1 MKLNKVQFSS
11 VSLIVCSLLYFVY
24 SLVILDAYTL
34 GDRQVYGGLYD
45 QIQNLNFMEALNSYF
60 LTLGAV
66 DVGWFFI
73 YFPLSKVID
82 SFDVAQAVM
91 STLLFWQAGKFFKG
105 RCSNTRLYII
115 YMNCF
120 VNIQFLAL
128 SFSSLRLAIAFFFI
142 FIAANNERYTRY
154 FFSIASIISHI
165 TIVLLMFLSRS
176 RRLGLMLWLI
186 VVVSSLAVLFTFWGV
201 IGVHL
206 LGKIDAYSSGYADK
220 LTLFNILKL
229 ALLVVLLVVGA
240 GEKKLIYVLSII
252 IVYLVVPDPR
262 VYQLLY
268 FVVYLRLMLDRSR
281 YSFFALITLSLLG
294 IPNGLLYILGVFERG
309 NGLDPTNF

>member
-1 MKLNKVQFSS
+1 MKLNKVRVSS
-11 VSLIVCSLLYFVY
+11 ATLIVFSLLYFVY

-34 GDRQVYGGLYD
+34 GDRQVYGGLYEK
-45 QIQNLNFMEALNSYF
+45 IPSLNFLEALNLYF
-60 LTLGAV
+60 LILGPV

-82 SFDVAQAVM
+82 SLDVAQAMM

-115 YMNCF
+115 YINCF
-120 VNIQFLAL
+120 INIQFLAL

-142 FIAANNERYTRY
+142 FMAANNERYTRY

-176 RRLGLMLWLI
+176 RRMGLMLWLI
-186 VVVSSLAVLFTFWGV
+186 MGVSGLAVLFLFWGV
-201 IGVHL
+201 LGVYL
-206 LGKIDAYSSGYADK
+206 LGKIDVYASGYADK

-240 GEKKLIYVLSII
+240 GEKRLLYVLSII
-252 IVYLVVPDPR
+252 IIYLVVPDPR
-262 VYQLLY
+262 VYQLVY
-268 FVVYLRLMLDRSR
+268 FVVYLRLMFDRSR
-281 YSFFALITLSLLG
+281 YSFFALIALSLIG
-294 IPNGLLYILGVFERG
+294 IPNGLQYIFGVFERG